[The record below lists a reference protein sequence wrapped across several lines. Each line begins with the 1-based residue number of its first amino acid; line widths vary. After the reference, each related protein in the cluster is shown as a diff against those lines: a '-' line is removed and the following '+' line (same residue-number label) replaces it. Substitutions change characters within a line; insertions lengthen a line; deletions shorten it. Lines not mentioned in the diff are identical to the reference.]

1 MQARHKVESKEGAE
15 VEQQPGAVGSLES
28 TKASPDLADL
38 NKRFG
43 VLHGLSSISN
53 LVALSGLSV
62 HLWYLASRLVL

>member
-1 MQARHKVESKEGAE
+1 MEARSKVE
-15 VEQQPGAVGSLES
+15 QRDAVGDEHPAKSVAPET
-28 TKASPDLADL
+28 TKASPDLAEL

-43 VLHGLSSISN
+43 VLHGLSSIAN